1 MTSNRFISSLT
12 LLWLGLFTSSGLANP
27 LEAQSNQATAVDS
40 KFIAELSGLS
50 ALLKGQTKI
59 SPNFLATEKTPSE
72 IKPSSPQ
79 VATPAQEVNENPTFS
94 SADNPL
100 NTRNFPAADN
110 DAKTGNPS
118 AAGPVQPTASQRQAT
133 PSQQSAD
140 LSGLQAQSIENDASE
155 GQVRL
160 SPLEQDPIRLFN
172 LDTANQLPA
181 GALQFG
187 VDFRRFPTQDL
198 QNAGTGLQVYSGS
211 VDWGVTDRLQLGLS
225 ASLFDDHLPGFS
237 QTPFNQNGQG
247 PLLQTVSVAP
257 NFKYQLLQQDRLSV
271 GVSGSAELL
280 RLASDPGIFNPT
292 LNNVTS
298 NSIVGTVAVPVSY
311 RLAPELQAHFT
322 PGLAVFPGDIQGA
335 DFYGTFFNLGAGVSW
350 QPVQRVGLFA
360 DVNLPVGP
368 GGNAVR
374 VDGSIFRKP
383 VFSGGVRFLVNPAV
397 GLDLYATNAFGLTP
411 ATRLL
416 SFIPEGD
423 QVAFGARLNFTPD
436 FGQGYA
442 ASFRQGPRVR
452 LSERDRQL
460 LLDGFTLPSADTLL
474 PQMLRLR
481 AGIGAGTDFNLAYGL
496 THDAQIEILGT
507 DFDEGEAFNSI
518 NYGSGFKFGPAA
530 KLRLLDQV
538 QGDPV
543 SLALKAGA
551 VVDLS
556 TEGQLG
562 IPFAAVPIQYRLT
575 PDVALTVSP
584 MAAFIRSEALV
595 GVGLGINYALLK
607 DVQLIGEFTPVVTG
621 EPSVWSAGV
630 RFLNPNLNLGVDLY
644 GSNAISQNT
653 IGGLVAQSGATI
665 GVNLHWLL
673 GGTQA
678 P

>member
-1 MTSNRFISSLT
+1 MTSNRFVLPLT
-12 LLWLGLFTSSGLANP
+12 ILWLGGLTSSVLANP
-27 LEAQSNQATAVDS
+27 LEPQPNYTPAVNP
-40 KFIAELSGLS
+40 KFVTELSDLS
-50 ALLKGQTKI
+50 ATLNGQAE
-59 SPNFLATEKTPSE
+59 SPNFLSAEETPVETEAA
-72 IKPSSPQ
+72 SPQ
-79 VATPAQEVNENPTFS
+79 VATSANNDSELPTVGSSEFNPLRTTES
-94 SADNPL
+94 LSADINDPKTVNPRAAQL
-100 NTRNFPAADN
+100 VRQPA
-110 DAKTGNPS
+110 PQS
-118 AAGPVQPTASQRQAT
+118 QAT
-133 PSQQSAD
+133 PSIQSSD
-140 LSGLQAQSIENDASE
+140 LSGLQAQGIENTSAQDPL
-155 GQVRL
+155 RL
-160 SPLEQDPIRLFN
+160 SPLEQEPIRLFN

-187 VDFRRFPTQDL
+187 IDFRRFPSEDL
-198 QNAGTGLQVYSGS
+198 PNAGTGLQIYSGS
-211 VDWGVTDRLQLGLS
+211 VDWGVTDKLQLGLS
-225 ASLFDDHLPGFS
+225 ASLFDDELPRLLVGAEA
-237 QTPFNQNGQG
+237 
-247 PLLQTVSVAP
+247 PLLQTISVAP
-257 NFKYQLLQQDRLSV
+257 TFKYQLLNQDRLSV

-280 RLASDPGIFNPT
+280 RIVSDPGIFNPT
-292 LNNVTS
+292 LINASGNY
-298 NSIVGTVAVPVSY
+298 IVGTVAVPVSY

-322 PGLAVFPGDIQGA
+322 PGLAIFPGDVQGA

-350 QPVQRVGLFA
+350 QPLQRVGLFA

-374 VDGSIFRKP
+374 LDGSVFRKP

-436 FGQGYA
+436 LGQGYA

-460 LLDGFTLPSADTLL
+460 LLDGFTLTSADTLL

-481 AGIGAGTDFNLAYGL
+481 VGIGAGTNFNLAYGL
-496 THDAQIEILGT
+496 THDAQIEIIGA

-556 TEGQLG
+556 TQGQLG
-562 IPFAAVPIQYRLT
+562 IPFVTVPIQYRPT
-575 PDVALTVSP
+575 PEIALSVNP
-584 MAAFIRSEALV
+584 QVAFIRSEALV

-630 RFLNPNLNLGVDLY
+630 RYLNPDLNLGVDLY

-653 IGGLVAQSGATI
+653 IGGLVAQSGATV

-673 GGTQA
+673 GGTQE